1 MSTHPTFQPRLTGG
15 NITQLF
21 HFLDWEI
28 AREKD
33 EVNQLPGYVDGI
45 KFARAAVERMWIAAT
60 VVSEITTANYM
71 AQDLAQEPEPAE
83 GESPI
88 TTTVRALLAASVEL
102 DALDRLPDDER
113 AAAYNEL
120 VITARQL
127 DNRLDR
133 LIRGGESE

>member
-1 MSTHPTFQPRLTGG
+1 MSTHPTFQPRLTAG

-28 AREKD
+28 DREKE

-45 KFARAAVERMWIAAT
+45 NFARAAVERMWIAAT
-60 VVSEITTANYM
+60 VVSEIATANYM